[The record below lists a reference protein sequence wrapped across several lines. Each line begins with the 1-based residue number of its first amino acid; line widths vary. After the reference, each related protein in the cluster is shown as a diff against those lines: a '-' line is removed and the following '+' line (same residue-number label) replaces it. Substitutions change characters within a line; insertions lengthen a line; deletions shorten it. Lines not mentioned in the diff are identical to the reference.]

1 VFPRRP
7 IRICLPTKLRL
18 IVNYCMV
25 VKSCGFWHVFYMMR
39 MGRIHVFRGMT
50 KLMQT
55 AETQRSVRSSQP
67 DISFLETYT
76 VRQNQLEAIILT
88 ETGCTSKEAAEQD
101 ISGLLDRMRTDEDG
115 QVTTNDISWK
125 YVNDDRNV
133 SWTLVS
139 ISDTWNPDDMILSS
153 YEAVT
158 AKFGISVLDWI
169 KS

>member
-1 VFPRRP
+1 
-7 IRICLPTKLRL
+7 
-18 IVNYCMV
+18 
-25 VKSCGFWHVFYMMR
+25 MMR

-115 QVTTNDISWK
+115 QVTTNDIS
-125 YVNDDRNV
+125 
-133 SWTLVS
+133 
-139 ISDTWNPDDMILSS
+139 
-153 YEAVT
+153 
-158 AKFGISVLDWI
+158 
-169 KS
+169 